1 MRYSDGS
8 WLSIVIAAMK
18 EHRLLF
24 CLLSAEYEGKHMNQF
39 VDKCSREIFCIE
51 TVAEKVVEAFLE
63 GTAQEQ
69 IVGKIIFCIWS
80 SRMESVN

>member
-1 MRYSDGS
+1 
-8 WLSIVIAAMK
+8 
-18 EHRLLF
+18 
-24 CLLSAEYEGKHMNQF
+24 MNQF
-39 VDKCSREIFCIE
+39 VDKCSRKIFCIE